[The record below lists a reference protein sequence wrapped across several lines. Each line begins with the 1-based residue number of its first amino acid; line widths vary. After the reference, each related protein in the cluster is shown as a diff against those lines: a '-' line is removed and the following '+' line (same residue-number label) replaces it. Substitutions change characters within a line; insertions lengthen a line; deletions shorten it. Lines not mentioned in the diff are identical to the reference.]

1 VASASQRL
9 HAPSA
14 IFISPDAIIDLPS
27 KPVAAFGRF
36 RQKKSRRIGKQ
47 SEALGHFW
55 RSRLDINFNRLAH
68 HRQSTSVSGMQQSPC
83 LQLFSV
89 LNLTVMKQYVIDEL
103 RPTDYEILKSF
114 LDERFGPPDLGGVY
128 WIPLEQRHLSD
139 IQSSH
144 GDCQPFYFA
153 VELQE
158 RSMACELL
166 VRTRQRV
173 RCSCIAYATRPQ
185 RNWAIQM
192 IDDIFEKLNIQT

>member
-1 VASASQRL
+1 
-9 HAPSA
+9 
-14 IFISPDAIIDLPS
+14 
-27 KPVAAFGRF
+27 
-36 RQKKSRRIGKQ
+36 
-47 SEALGHFW
+47 
-55 RSRLDINFNRLAH
+55 
-68 HRQSTSVSGMQQSPC
+68 MQQSPC

-128 WIPLEQRHLSD
+128 WIPLEQKHLSD
-139 IQSSH
+139 TQSSH

-173 RCSCIAYATRPQ
+173 RCSCIAYATGPQ
-185 RNWAIQM
+185 RNWAVQM
-192 IDDIFEKLNIQT
+192 IDDIFDELNIQI

>member
-1 VASASQRL
+1 M
-9 HAPSA
+9 
-14 IFISPDAIIDLPS
+14 
-27 KPVAAFGRF
+27 
-36 RQKKSRRIGKQ
+36 
-47 SEALGHFW
+47 
-55 RSRLDINFNRLAH
+55 NFNRLAH
-68 HRQSTSVSGMQQSPC
+68 QRQSKSVSGMQQSPC

-103 RPTDYEILKSF
+103 RPTDYEMLKSF

-128 WIPLEQRHLSD
+128 WIPLEQKHLSD
-139 IQSSH
+139 TQSSH

-173 RCSCIAYATRPQ
+173 RCSCIAYATGPQ

-192 IDDIFEKLNIQT
+192 IDDIFDELNIQT